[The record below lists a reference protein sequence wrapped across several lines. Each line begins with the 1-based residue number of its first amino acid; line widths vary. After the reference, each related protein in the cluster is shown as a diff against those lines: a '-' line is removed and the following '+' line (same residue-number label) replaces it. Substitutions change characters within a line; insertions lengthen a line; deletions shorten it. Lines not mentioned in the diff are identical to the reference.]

1 MLTWNGGS
9 NPPILNMKKFL
20 ITQDT
25 VAKGERVRAGD
36 VVELPE
42 DVGYELCAYGKAAP
56 HIEKA
61 KPKKENRSV
70 GLESSEEAPKKRA
83 KK

>member
-9 NPPILNMKKFL
+9 NPPNLNMKKFL

-25 VAKGERVRAGD
+25 VAKGERVKAGD

-42 DVGYELCAYGKAAP
+42 DVGYELCAYGKATP
-56 HIEKA
+56 HIEKS
-61 KPKKENRSV
+61 KPKKVNRSV
-70 GLESSEEAPKKRA
+70 GLEGSEEAPKKRA